1 MNKEEVRARIEEIGI
16 VPAIRVSSTEE
27 ARFAAAAVS
36 SGGIPIVEI
45 TMTVPEACELIQD
58 MVTNAPDIIVGAG
71 TVLDPVT
78 AHRCL
83 EAGAQFLTSPG
94 LDLSIVEL
102 TEKAGVVTMPG
113 ALTPS
118 EVTAAWRARVDFIK
132 VFPCSQVGGAGYIRA
147 LKGPFPNA
155 SFVAAGGV
163 TQQTASDLIRAGATA
178 LGIGSELI
186 PREAIRLRRAEQV
199 VELARRFL
207 GIVRAAR
214 KLAPPA
220 KELAARH

>member
-1 MNKEEVRARIEEIGI
+1 MKKEKVRARIEEIGI
-16 VPAIRVSSTEE
+16 VPAIRVSSVEE
-27 ARFAAAAVS
+27 ARFAATAVS

-118 EVTAAWRARVDFIK
+118 EVTAAWRAGVDFIK

-186 PREAIRLRRAEQV
+186 PREAIRLRRAEQI

-207 GIVRAAR
+207 SIVRAAR
-214 KLAPPA
+214 KLAPQP

>member
-58 MVTNAPDIIVGAG
+58 MVANAPDIIVGAG

-83 EAGAQFLTSPG
+83 QAGAQFLTSPG

-102 TEKAGVVTMPG
+102 AEKAGVVTMPG

-118 EVTAAWRARVDFIK
+118 EVTAAWRAGVDFIK

-178 LGIGSELI
+178 LGIGNDLI
-186 PREAIRLRRAEQV
+186 PREAIRHRRAEQI

-207 GIVRAAR
+207 NIVRAAR
-214 KLAPPA
+214 KLAAPA
-220 KELAARH
+220 KEFVAHR

>member
-1 MNKEEVRARIEEIGI
+1 MKKEEVRARIEETGI
-16 VPAIRVSSTEE
+16 VPAIRVSSPEE

-58 MVTNAPDIIVGAG
+58 MVTNFPGIIVGAG
-71 TVLDPVT
+71 TVLDPET
-78 AHRCL
+78 ARRCL
-83 EAGAQFLTSPG
+83 DAGAHFLTSPG

-102 TEKAGVVTMPG
+102 TSKANIVTMPG

-118 EVTAAWRARVDFIK
+118 EIAAAWRAGVDFIK
-132 VFPCSQVGGAGYIRA
+132 VFPCAQVGGASYIRA

-155 SFVAAGGV
+155 SLVAAGGV

-178 LGIGSELI
+178 LGIGAELI
-186 PREAIRLRRAEQV
+186 PREAIRLRRAEQIG
-199 VELARRFL
+199 ELARRFL
-207 GIVRAAR
+207 HIVREAR
-214 KLAPPA
+214 KLVAPGREFVA
-220 KELAARH
+220 HR

>member
-45 TMTVPEACELIQD
+45 TMTVPEACELIHD
-58 MVTNAPDIIVGAG
+58 MVARAPDIIVGAG

-118 EVTAAWRARVDFIK
+118 EVTAAWRAGVDFIK

-155 SFVAAGGV
+155 SLVAAGGV

-186 PREAIRLRRAEQV
+186 PREAIRLRRAEQI

-207 GIVRAAR
+207 SIVRAAR
-214 KLAPPA
+214 KLAAPA
-220 KELAARH
+220 KELAARR

>member
-1 MNKEEVRARIEEIGI
+1 MNKEKVRARIEEIGI

-58 MVTNAPDIIVGAG
+58 MVANAPDIIVGAG
-71 TVLDPVT
+71 TVLDPET
-78 AHRCL
+78 ARRCL

-102 TEKAGVVTMPG
+102 TKKAGVVTMPG

-118 EVTAAWRARVDFIK
+118 EVTAAWRAGVDFIK

-186 PREAIRLRRAEQV
+186 PREAIRHRRAEQI

-207 GIVRAAR
+207 NIVRAAR
-214 KLAPPA
+214 KLAAPA
-220 KELAARH
+220 KEFVAHR

>member
-58 MVTNAPDIIVGAG
+58 MVANAPDIIVGAG

-78 AHRCL
+78 AHGCL
-83 EAGAQFLTSPG
+83 QAGAQFLTSPG
-94 LDLSIVEL
+94 LDLGIVEL
-102 TEKAGVVTMPG
+102 TKKAGVVTMPG

-118 EVTAAWRARVDFIK
+118 EVTAAWRAGVDFIK

-147 LKGPFPNA
+147 LKGPFPTA

-186 PREAIRLRRAEQV
+186 PREAIRHRRAEQI

-207 GIVRAAR
+207 NIVRAAR
-214 KLAPPA
+214 KLAAPA
-220 KELAARH
+220 KEFVAHR

>member
-1 MNKEEVRARIEEIGI
+1 MKKEEVRARIEDIGI
-16 VPAIRVSSTEE
+16 VPAIRVSSVEE

-45 TMTVPEACELIQD
+45 TMTVPEACELIHD
-58 MVTNAPDIIVGAG
+58 MVAHAPDIIVGAG
-71 TVLDPVT
+71 TVLDPET
-78 AHRCL
+78 ARRCL
-83 EAGAQFLTSPG
+83 EAGAHFLTSPG

-102 TEKAGVVTMPG
+102 TKKADVVAMPG

-118 EVTAAWRARVDFIK
+118 EVTAAWRAGADFIK
-132 VFPCSQVGGAGYIRA
+132 VFPCAQVGGAGYIRA

-186 PREAIRLRRAEQV
+186 PREAIRLRRAEQI

-207 GIVRAAR
+207 SIVRSAR
-214 KLAPPA
+214 KLAAPA
-220 KELAARH
+220 KELAARR

>member
-1 MNKEEVRARIEEIGI
+1 MKKEEVRARIEEIGI
-16 VPAIRVSSTEE
+16 IPAIRVSSTEE

-83 EAGAQFLTSPG
+83 QAGAQFLTSPG

-102 TEKAGVVTMPG
+102 TEKADVVTMPG

-118 EVTAAWRARVDFIK
+118 EVTAAWRAGVDFIK

-178 LGIGSELI
+178 LGIGSDLI
-186 PREAIRLRRAEQV
+186 PREAIRHRRADQI

-207 GIVRAAR
+207 NIVRAAR
-214 KLAPPA
+214 KLAAPA
-220 KELAARH
+220 KEFVAHR

>member
-1 MNKEEVRARIEEIGI
+1 MKKEEVRALIEEIGI

-58 MVTNAPDIIVGAG
+58 MVTNVPDIIVGAG
-71 TVLDPVT
+71 TVLDPET
-78 AHRCL
+78 ARRCL
-83 EAGAQFLTSPG
+83 DAGAHFLTSPG

-102 TEKAGVVTMPG
+102 TKKAHVVTMPG

-118 EVTAAWRARVDFIK
+118 EVTAALRAGVDFIK
-132 VFPCSQVGGAGYIRA
+132 VFPCSQVGGANYIRA
-147 LKGPFPNA
+147 LKGPFPQA

-163 TQQTASDLIRAGATA
+163 TQQTAFDLIRAGSTA
-178 LGIGSELI
+178 LGIGAELI
-186 PREAIRLRRAEQV
+186 PHDAVRRRRAEQI

-207 GIVRAAR
+207 SLVREAR
-214 KLAPPA
+214 KLVAPA
-220 KELAARH
+220 KELVARR

>member
-1 MNKEEVRARIEEIGI
+1 MKKEEVRARIEEIGI
-16 VPAIRVSSTEE
+16 VPAVRVSSTEE

-58 MVTNAPDIIVGAG
+58 MVAHAPDIIVGAG

-83 EAGAQFLTSPG
+83 QAGAQFLTSPG

-118 EVTAAWRARVDFIK
+118 EVTAAWRAGVDFIK

-186 PREAIRLRRAEQV
+186 PREAIRLRRAEQI

-207 GIVRAAR
+207 SIVRAAR
-214 KLAPPA
+214 KLAAPT
-220 KELAARH
+220 KELAARR

>member
-58 MVTNAPDIIVGAG
+58 MVANAPDIIVGAG

-83 EAGAQFLTSPG
+83 QAGAQFVTSPG
-94 LDLSIVEL
+94 LDLGIVEL
-102 TEKAGVVTMPG
+102 TEKADVVTMPG

-118 EVTAAWRARVDFIK
+118 EVTAAWRAGVDFIK

-147 LKGPFPNA
+147 LKGPFPTA

-186 PREAIRLRRAEQV
+186 PREAIRHRRAEQI

-207 GIVRAAR
+207 NIVRAAR
-214 KLAPPA
+214 KLAAPA
-220 KELAARH
+220 KEFVAHR